1 MKKSVYL
8 LSFSLVTQLVHSQL
22 VFAAT
27 PLTVPQAP
35 LSTAAIS
42 QVKPNLMF
50 ILDSSGSM
58 GEKYLPDWAGWVYCS
73 YQLDGTVYFGQ
84 DCRQLPPYFSG
95 DFNAVYYN
103 PEIRYQPPMDS
114 SGVEYPSITS
124 YNSVRQN
131 GFDTNSAATN
141 LLTDLDDFVW
151 CDDNNP
157 NNCLRNNNFVLPAT
171 IGGKRYATQS
181 AVKATG
187 TSKFVSGTPA
197 NPVISASS
205 AVGPYYYRINPGEY
219 CADDALTDC
228 ILSSGPSAAY
238 PYPARVRWC
247 DSETNAKT
255 AIPPVGACRA
265 TQSATFYNVRYL
277 TGQFNSG
284 APAAGA
290 SAASVTIPLALSN
303 CSGSDQ
309 TGVDRIEVDGVGN
322 ILKAATR
329 LRKNAAN
336 LISDI
341 ISGGASSGYSFSKDS
356 AGNLVIAAP
365 LTLTRDTSVKLV
377 KSAASTGNCGVTPDQ
392 VVLSGYRAARAAIPA
407 GNYGNFSR
415 TDIVPGKTYP
425 RYPGRSDC
433 ISSTTSCSYTE
444 EMTNFANWFTYYQ
457 SRMQTMKTV
466 VSRSFKPIDNRFR
479 VGFIDIYGQ
488 NYLAPKVFNSGTG
501 SQKEAWYS
509 QLFGVTPGG
518 ATPLRSALARVG
530 RIFAGK
536 GPAGTGD
543 PVEYSCQQNFALL
556 TTDGFWN
563 TDKEADVQNI
573 SGGQIGNQ
581 DGGVT
586 ARPKYE
592 GPVASTNSLADVAKY
607 YYETDIRNSSFNNCT
622 GALGNDV
629 CTDNVF
635 TSAKDPNNKQHMTT
649 YTLGLGVDGELRYRP
664 DYASAGTGDFA
675 KIKNGLLNWPE
686 PVSNTNSAVDD
697 LWHAAVNGG
706 GSYFSAKD
714 PAQLTRSLTASLN
727 EISAKTA
734 SGGGAG
740 TSSLNPVGG
749 NNYAYIS
756 SYTSVKWQGNIER
769 RTIDTMTGQISK
781 AAGRC
786 VENVVPGNCP
796 LPGAVQQFVENDSV
810 IYRCV
815 TPGLPDVELPV
826 GCTGS
831 MNNKVRPDS
840 DTRNI
845 YIAGAGNTLLPFTAT
860 GLQTAGKNSSFF
872 SAANLSQYSNLDPV
886 TQQPAVSLTNLV
898 NYLRGQSQYEDKLS
912 NPQLN
917 RLFRAREAILG
928 DITESQLAYVGKP
941 TFSYIDA
948 GYDAFKTAQASRTPM
963 IYVGANDGMLH
974 AFDADSLEEKW
985 AFIPSAV
992 LGNLWKL
999 ADINYGGNH
1008 QNFVNGSP
1016 VIADVYDGTTWK
1028 TILVAGLNGG
1038 GRGYFAMDITNPLS
1052 PSLLWEF
1059 GATNDNDIG
1068 YSFSPPVVTKTA
1080 SGQWVV
1086 LLSSGYNNG
1095 NPGSGNGCV
1104 IALNASSGAVSKK
1117 ICNGSGSAVA
1127 PSGLGPLAAWAD
1139 SPQTNNVT
1147 ELVYAGDLNGDVW
1160 KFNLTTE
1167 AVSHLATLK
1176 DKNGNRQPV
1185 TTEPALG
1192 NVRNAK
1198 VIFVGTGKYLELAD
1212 ISNRSAQSLY
1222 ALKDDPALDS
1232 PAGVSARTKLVQ
1244 KTITQSGST
1253 RTINSSNVDYSTDLG
1268 WYLDWPDSGERI
1280 TLSPKLDMG
1289 TLIVPSNVPSDE
1301 ACSPGGYGW
1310 LNLLDY
1316 ASGNNK
1322 FTTSGGVLAGKMY
1335 SSQIVGYNVVYTKN
1349 GKRVISIIKE
1359 NDPNPEKASEDDAGT
1374 QRFIGKRIVWRELVP
1389 DLVMPKP

>member
-1 MKKSVYL
+1 
-8 LSFSLVTQLVHSQL
+8 
-22 VFAAT
+22 
-27 PLTVPQAP
+27 
-35 LSTAAIS
+35 
-42 QVKPNLMF
+42 
-50 ILDSSGSM
+50 
-58 GEKYLPDWAGWVYCS
+58 
-73 YQLDGTVYFGQ
+73 
-84 DCRQLPPYFSG
+84 
-95 DFNAVYYN
+95 
-103 PEIRYQPPMDS
+103 
-114 SGVEYPSITS
+114 
-124 YNSVRQN
+124 
-131 GFDTNSAATN
+131 
-141 LLTDLDDFVW
+141 
-151 CDDNNP
+151 
-157 NNCLRNNNFVLPAT
+157 
-171 IGGKRYATQS
+171 
-181 AVKATG
+181 
-187 TSKFVSGTPA
+187 
-197 NPVISASS
+197 
-205 AVGPYYYRINPGEY
+205 
-219 CADDALTDC
+219 
-228 ILSSGPSAAY
+228 
-238 PYPARVRWC
+238 
-247 DSETNAKT
+247 
-255 AIPPVGACRA
+255 
-265 TQSATFYNVRYL
+265 
-277 TGQFNSG
+277 
-284 APAAGA
+284 
-290 SAASVTIPLALSN
+290 
-303 CSGSDQ
+303 
-309 TGVDRIEVDGVGN
+309 
-322 ILKAATR
+322 
-329 LRKNAAN
+329 
-336 LISDI
+336 
-341 ISGGASSGYSFSKDS
+341 
-356 AGNLVIAAP
+356 
-365 LTLTRDTSVKLV
+365 
-377 KSAASTGNCGVTPDQ
+377 
-392 VVLSGYRAARAAIPA
+392 
-407 GNYGNFSR
+407 
-415 TDIVPGKTYP
+415 
-425 RYPGRSDC
+425 
-433 ISSTTSCSYTE
+433 
-444 EMTNFANWFTYYQ
+444 MTNFANWFTYYQ

-466 VSRSFKPIDNRFR
+466 VSRSFKSIDNRFR
-479 VGFIDIYGQ
+479 VGFIDIYGGS
-488 NYLAPKVFNSGTG
+488 YLPLNVFDSGAG
-501 SQKEAWYS
+501 KQKELWYK
-509 QLFGVTPGG
+509 QLLSVTPGG

-536 GPAGTGD
+536 KPVGKDD

-563 TDKEADVQNI
+563 TDQESDVQNI
-573 SGGQIGNQ
+573 GGSQIGNQ
-581 DGGVT
+581 DGGAT
-586 ARPKYE
+586 ARPQFE
-592 GPVASTNSLADVAKY
+592 GPVASTNTLADVAKY
-607 YYETDIRNSSFNNCT
+607 YYDTDLRNSSFGNCT
-622 GALGNDV
+622 GALGTDV
-629 CTDNVF
+629 CKDNVF
-635 TSAKDPNNKQHMTT
+635 TSAKDPNNRQHMTT

-664 DYASAGTGDFA
+664 DYATAGTGDYD
-675 KIKNGLLNWPE
+675 KIQKGTLNWPL

-714 PAQLTRSLTASLN
+714 PAQLTRSLTSALS

-740 TSSLNPVGG
+740 TSSLNPIGG

-769 RTIDTMTGQISK
+769 RTIDTLTGQISK

-796 LPGAVQQFVENDSV
+796 LPGAVQQFVENDSI

-826 GCTGS
+826 ACNGS
-831 MNNKVRPDS
+831 MNSQVRPDS
-840 DTRNI
+840 DTRTI
-845 YIAGAGNTLLPFTAT
+845 YIAGAANSLLPFTAT

-872 SAANLSQYSNLDPV
+872 SATNLSQYSNLDPV

-898 NYLRGQSQYEDKLS
+898 NYLRGQSQYEDRQS
-912 NPQLN
+912 NPPLN
-917 RLFRAREAILG
+917 RLFRAREAVLG

-963 IYVGANDGMLH
+963 VYVGANDGMLH

-1160 KFNLTTE
+1160 KFNLTTS
-1167 AVSHLATLK
+1167 AVTRLATLK

-1374 QRFIGKRIVWRELVP
+1374 QRFI
-1389 DLVMPKP
+1389 